1 MIENASVSKLEFQAE
16 IQPVLQPELQA
27 GSQAESQA
35 IMLFNR
41 LKKRQRHLRKW
52 AARTGAGVYRL
63 YDRDIPEIPLVLDFY
78 HNEET
83 AAVSGALYKRPY
95 EKDAGDEEQWLRT
108 MKAAVAEALSIDTKN
123 IFLKIRKRQRVGK
136 SNEQYTKEFNG
147 DFRMIIKENGISFSV
162 NLSGYIDTGIF
173 PDLRKLR
180 KMIMTEAS
188 GKDVLNLFCYTGVF
202 SVYAAMGGA
211 RRIDSID
218 MSSTYLKWAERNFS
232 LNSMEIPPS
241 CIHNEV
247 RADVFKFIEQ
257 TAVFDKYFDKH
268 LDKRFDKKWDIIILD
283 PPAFSNSKKMKGNSL
298 NGVFDIKHDYQFLI
312 TKCLPL
318 LKKDGRLFF
327 CVNARKFNVF
337 KFNLQTGDLYN
348 NIKDTDNFSLRRIT
362 EQIRDEDFKGRR
374 MPECYIITK

>member
-1 MIENASVSKLEFQAE
+1 MIENESSVLKAE
-16 IQPVLQPELQA
+16 IQPESQA
-27 GSQAESQA
+27 GSQPESQA
-35 IMLFNR
+35 VMLFNR
-41 LKKRQRHLRKW
+41 LRKRQRHLRKW
-52 AARTGAGVYRL
+52 AVRAGAGVYRL

-78 HNEET
+78 HNEKT

-95 EKDAGDEEQWLRT
+95 EKDADDEEQWLRA
-108 MKAAVAEALSIDTKN
+108 MKSAITEALSIDAEN

-136 SNEQYTKEFNG
+136 SNEQYTKECNG
-147 DFRMIIKENGISFSV
+147 DFKMIIKENGISFGV

-180 KMIMTEAS
+180 KMIMAEAS
-188 GKDVLNLFCYTGVF
+188 GKDVLNLFCYTGAF

-211 RRIDSID
+211 RRIDSVD
-218 MSSTYLKWAERNFS
+218 MSSTYLKWAERNFR

-241 CIHNEV
+241 REHNEV

-257 TAVFDKYFDKH
+257 SAVFN
-268 LDKRFDKKWDIIILD
+268 KRFDKKWDIIILD

-327 CVNARKFNVF
+327 CVNARKFNAL
-337 KFNLQTGDLYN
+337 KFNLQTDDLYN
-348 NIKDTDNFSLRRIT
+348 TIKDTGNFSLRRIT

-374 MPECYIITK
+374 MPECYLITK

>member
-1 MIENASVSKLEFQAE
+1 
-16 IQPVLQPELQA
+16 
-27 GSQAESQA
+27 
-35 IMLFNR
+35 
-41 LKKRQRHLRKW
+41 
-52 AARTGAGVYRL
+52 
-63 YDRDIPEIPLVLDFY
+63 VLDFY

-95 EKDAGDEEQWLRT
+95 EKDADDEEQWLCA
-108 MKAAVAEALSIDTKN
+108 MKAAAAEALSIDVEN

-136 SNEQYTKEFNG
+136 SNEQYTKESNG
-147 DFRMIIKENGISFSV
+147 AFKMIIKENGISFSV

-180 KMIMTEAS
+180 KMIMAEAS
-188 GKDVLNLFCYTGVF
+188 GKDILNLFCYTGAF
-202 SVYAAMGGA
+202 SVYAAKGGA
-211 RRIDSID
+211 RRIDSVD
-218 MSSTYLKWAERNFS
+218 MSSTYLEWTKRNFH

-241 CIHNEV
+241 CEHNEV

-257 TAVFDKYFDKH
+257 AAAFDKRPDKHFDKH
-268 LDKRFDKKWDIIILD
+268 FDKKQWDIIILD

-327 CVNARKFNVF
+327 CVNARKFNAL
-337 KFNLQTGDLYN
+337 KLNLKTGDLYN
-348 NIKDTDNFSLRRIT
+348 ACDLYNNTKATGDFSLRRIT
-362 EQIRDEDFKGRR
+362 EQIRDEDFKGKR
-374 MPECYIITK
+374 MPECYLITK